1 MKRSRWPPFLGFSPL
16 LISALLLSLSPEPA
30 RGEET
35 IDAGAVVTP
44 DGGGQAVRPESA
56 GDAGIASGP
65 AQPAVIAITPAP
77 APPEAAVRREGNFYI
92 LPSGL
97 RYVELRVGKGAA
109 TPAAG
114 KRITVHYTGWFRSG
128 KQFDSS
134 RGHRPYS
141 FVWGKGQ
148 VIRGYEE
155 GMATMRVGGRRKL
168 IIPPELAYGA
178 RGYKKIVPPNATLIF
193 DVELLSVR

>member
-1 MKRSRWPPFLGFSPL
+1 MMRSRWILFLGFSSL
-16 LISALLLSLSPEPA
+16 LSAALLLLVRPA
-30 RGEET
+30 RGEEAP
-35 IDAGAVVTP
+35 DAGAAATL
-44 DGGGQAVRPESA
+44 DGGGAAVRSESA
-56 GDAGIASGP
+56 GDAGVAPGP
-65 AQPAVIAITPAP
+65 AQPASVAP
-77 APPEAAVRREGNFYI
+77 ASPEAAVRREGNVYI

-97 RYVELRVGKGAA
+97 RYVELHVGKGAA
-109 TPAAG
+109 TPAPG
-114 KRITVHYTGWFRSG
+114 KRITVHYTGWFRNG

>member
-1 MKRSRWPPFLGFSPL
+1 MTRARW
-16 LISALLLSLSPEPA
+16 LLLLGLNSLLLSASLISLSPEPA

-35 IDAGAVVTP
+35 ADAGVAATP
-44 DGGGQAVRPESA
+44 DGGGGQAVGPESV
-56 GDAGIASGP
+56 GDAGVAPGQT
-65 AQPAVIAITPAP
+65 QPAVVAP
-77 APPEAAVRREGNFYI
+77 ALPEAAVRREGNVYI

-97 RYVELRVGKGAA
+97 RYVELRVGRGAA

-155 GMATMRVGGRRKL
+155 GMATMHVGGRRKL
-168 IIPPELAYGA
+168 IIPPELAYGE

>member
-1 MKRSRWPPFLGFSPL
+1 MKRSRWLLFLGFNSL
-16 LISALLLSLSPEPA
+16 LISAPLLSLWPEPA
-30 RGEET
+30 RGEENT
-35 IDAGAVVTP
+35 DASVVATP
-44 DGGGQAVRPESA
+44 DGGGLAVGSERV
-56 GDAGIASGP
+56 GDAGIAPGQV
-65 AQPAVIAITPAP
+65 QPAVVVPT
-77 APPEAAVRREGNFYI
+77 PPEAAVRREGNIYI

-109 TPAAG
+109 TPAPG

-155 GMATMRVGGRRKL
+155 GMATMHVGGRRKL